1 MKRIDWEKNTT
12 SDAAQ
17 QKKKKEFFPTYFDDA
32 KKQETTRYYYRKDE
46 LKTKERDI
54 MYGQKLICPVDS
66 RPVIV
71 NGQKGTVSNLPFS

>member
-17 QKKKKEFFPTYFDDA
+17 QKGIFSPTYFDDA

-46 LKTKERDI
+46 LKTKERYI